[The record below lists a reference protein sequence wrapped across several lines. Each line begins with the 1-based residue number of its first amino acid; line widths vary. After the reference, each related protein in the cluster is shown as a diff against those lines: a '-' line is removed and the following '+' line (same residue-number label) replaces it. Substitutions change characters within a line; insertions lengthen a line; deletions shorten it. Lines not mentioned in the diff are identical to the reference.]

1 MTTQSRISRQDKT
14 RQFSQLWLLW
24 RFWSSKSIKS
34 QIEGRIFNFS
44 PLTLIIVQWAVW
56 TSLCGVSDAWVG
68 GWWFYFATRFPLRL
82 QILICSNCQELLH
95 CKWPPIARKSLR
107 STLLLESSAKSEIC
121 CTQLFLMA
129 DGGYFFSTGI
139 SNFPE
144 NLKRFLSLFWWQH
157 WFWFCPVGAWAW
169 VEQEM
174 SNCQN
179 LSNITNNKISFSDF

>member
-82 QILICSNCQELLH
+82 QILICSNCQEILH
-95 CKWPPIARKSLR
+95 CKWPQIARKALHTAVR

-121 CTQLFLMA
+121 LHSTIFYGWWRRLFFT
-129 DGGYFFSTGI
+129 GNFQFSRK
-139 SNFPE
+139 
-144 NLKRFLSLFWWQH
+144 LKKVFEFILVAALVLVLSCWGLGLGRARN
-157 WFWFCPVGAWAW
+157 VK
-169 VEQEM
+169 
-174 SNCQN
+174 
-179 LSNITNNKISFSDF
+179 LSKLIKYHK

>member
-82 QILICSNCQELLH
+82 QILICSNCQEILH
-95 CKWPPIARKSLR
+95 CKWPQIARKSLQN
-107 STLLLESSAKSEIC
+107 TFAGVIC
-121 CTQLFLMA
+121 KIWDLFALNHFLWVMEETFLHREFSIFQKINKGFWVYF
-129 DGGYFFSTGI
+129 GGSTG
-139 SNFPE
+139 FGFVLLGPG
-144 NLKRFLSLFWWQH
+144 
-157 WFWFCPVGAWAW
+157 PG
-169 VEQEM
+169 
-174 SNCQN
+174 
-179 LSNITNNKISFSDF
+179 